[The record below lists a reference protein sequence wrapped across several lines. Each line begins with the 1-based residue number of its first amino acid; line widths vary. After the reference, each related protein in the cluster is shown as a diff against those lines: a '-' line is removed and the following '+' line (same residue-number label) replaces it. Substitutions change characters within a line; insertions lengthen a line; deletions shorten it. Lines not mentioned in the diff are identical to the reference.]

1 MMKISLE
8 TVKMYLF
15 SYGSNNTQQL
25 AQRTASKNLVPIGGY
40 IQDYVRIFA
49 GYSIRREGGVA
60 SIYPARGK
68 RVYGSLVVLTAKQLT
83 ILDKYEKGY
92 DRVVMKVNVSPTET
106 VDSWVY
112 IRKDHMFD
120 KPPSKEYLEA
130 IRLNLNEVPRVHKN
144 KIVIRGTVKNKA
156 GEEELK
162 TFGSWSP

>member
-1 MMKISLE
+1 
-8 TVKMYLF
+8 MYLC
-15 SYGSNNTQQL
+15 SYGWNNTQQL
-25 AQRTASKNLVPIGGY
+25 EQRTASKNLEPRSGY
-40 IQDYVRIFA
+40 IQEYVRIFA

-60 SIYPARGK
+60 SVHPAKGK
-68 RVYGSLVVLTAKQLT
+68 KVYGSLVVLTKKKLA

-112 IRKDHMFD
+112 VRKDHMFD

-130 IRLNLNEVPRVHKN
+130 IRLNLNEVPRNHKN
-144 KIVIRGTVKNKA
+144 KIMIRGIILNKK